1 MTCRDCESS
10 KTRRWHGGYD
20 LACLP
25 CCARLVLS
33 ARPSREHARGMLAAI
48 ERWLL
53 QQSPPPFSIADVSA
67 KAREMREQLDESRQR
82 MSESVASN
90 AMAEMRSAL
99 SKGGC

>member
-1 MTCRDCESS
+1 MTCNDCASS
-10 KTRRWHGGYD
+10 ATRRWHGTYRMD
-20 LACLP
+20 CLA

-33 ARPSREHARGMLAAI
+33 ARPSRDHARAMLAAI

-67 KAREMREQLDESRQR
+67 KARTMREQLDESRQR

-90 AMAEMRSAL
+90 AMAEMRAAL
-99 SKGGC
+99 SKGGR